1 MSENMLAQ
9 AAQLAGIGRTK
20 DLQDLLAQSPEVL
33 YERTND
39 GDSLLGLACRAATGD
54 IAIPPDPG
62 TPRQHAAVDLILAAG
77 ADPDVADDDGWTPL
91 HTAAMAGHTDLAK
104 RLLDAGASRQG
115 HLYGASGG
123 SPLALSLFYAQ
134 TDVGELLAQPAV
146 PDNLR
151 HAAAL
156 GHDIERFLNDGVL
169 NNDATEG
176 LDFYGPLIYFPRWQ
190 RSLSRQEVL
199 DEALTWAARNSQIAS
214 IQKLV
219 QLGADVNSNPYRGT
233 ALLWAIYA
241 DSIDTATWLLDNG
254 ADPNLRHAFGGEG
267 HGVGATA
274 IHLASQF
281 NATECIELL
290 LSHGADPNIVDEA
303 YGGDA
308 LGWAE
313 FSGAQ
318 DAVELLRNWKV

>member
-151 HAAAL
+151 HA
-156 GHDIERFLNDGVL
+156 
-169 NNDATEG
+169 
-176 LDFYGPLIYFPRWQ
+176 
-190 RSLSRQEVL
+190 
-199 DEALTWAARNSQIAS
+199 
-214 IQKLV
+214 
-219 QLGADVNSNPYRGT
+219 
-233 ALLWAIYA
+233 
-241 DSIDTATWLLDNG
+241 
-254 ADPNLRHAFGGEG
+254 
-267 HGVGATA
+267 
-274 IHLASQF
+274 
-281 NATECIELL
+281 
-290 LSHGADPNIVDEA
+290 
-303 YGGDA
+303 
-308 LGWAE
+308 
-313 FSGAQ
+313 
-318 DAVELLRNWKV
+318 